1 MSFKKIFGI
10 FLVAMISLVPLLAEE
25 DLEDDAGVDSPWEF
39 SLTTDFAYYPKSDY
53 IEGGNHFA
61 PMTGPYSGIE
71 GRTTA
76 SAKYTIDT
84 PLGEHWLVSSA
95 NVGLTGNFELSPVSI
110 KPGFEVSFTP
120 LPFLVFAAG
129 AEAGTGW
136 NLAGLQGMAASDGVA
151 KGTYTDYS
159 PFATWFLKWYIQGTF
174 QFDTGAIWEGDWT
187 HIQIL
192 YTYKLYYE
200 KLTSAVDQEI
210 WMWQCTG
217 NKVNGLSSSQTL
229 VLAYQMPLVLSRVGL
244 LCEFEGYYKD
254 TVFANA
260 DYKGSF
266 NTITISPMGQ
276 LSLGEKDVLT
286 VLVGFSSRR
295 SFKEAHKESYQ
306 ETALTYSG
314 REWFF
319 YRGALSWEHRF

>member
-1 MSFKKIFGI
+1 MTFKKIGLI
-10 FLVAMISLVPLLAEE
+10 FFIAVISMVPVLAEE
-25 DLEDDAGVDSPWEF
+25 EVGDEVELLSPWELSF
-39 SLTTDFAYYPKSDY
+39 TTDFAYYPKSDF
-53 IEGGNHFA
+53 IAGGNHFA
-61 PMTGPYSGIE
+61 PLTGPYSGIE
-71 GRTTA
+71 GRTTFA
-76 SAKYTIDT
+76 ANYTIDT
-84 PLGEHWLVSSA
+84 PLGQHWLVSSA
-95 NVGLTGNFELSPVSI
+95 NVGLTGSFELSPVSI

-136 NLAGLQGMAASDGVA
+136 NLIGLQGMAGFDGVV
-151 KGTYTDYS
+151 KGTYSDYS
-159 PFATWFLKWYIQGTF
+159 PFACWFLKWYAQGTF

-187 HIQIL
+187 HFQIL
-192 YTYKLYYE
+192 YTYQLYYE
-200 KLTSAVDQEI
+200 RLTAAADQEV

-217 NKVNGLSSSQTL
+217 NKANGYSSCQTL
-229 VLAYQMPLVLSRVGL
+229 ILAYQMPLVLSRLGL

-254 TVFANA
+254 NVFANA
-260 DYKGSF
+260 DYKGAF
-266 NTITISPMGQ
+266 NKITISPMGQ
-276 LSLGEKDVLT
+276 LSLGEKDVLS

-295 SFKEAHKESYQ
+295 SFKEAHTESYE